1 MVSVKSSTLVFAS
14 QVDMVEVAIPLV
26 AHHLL
31 IDNPLTLKS
40 SINFSFSS
48 LLLDFLIKKHL
59 RLKIINL

>member
-48 LLLDFLIKKHL
+48 LLLDFFIKKHL